1 MIFLIWPFLLAEKGR
16 RQRCVQQCE
25 LFLGLCVRGALLPL
39 VVLTAALP
47 LKAAEPI
54 RLQVIPYEAGW
65 GSLQIPVHNF
75 QGTLQAPPPLMPDVP
90 TVEKKPRKRRP
101 NSGRDTDW
109 DWLMD

>member
-1 MIFLIWPFLLAEKGR
+1 MRRALVALMVLASVP
-16 RQRCVQQCE
+16 VQ
-25 LFLGLCVRGALLPL
+25 A
-39 VVLTAALP
+39 T
-47 LKAAEPI
+47 EPI

-65 GSLQIPVHNF
+65 GSVQIPVHNF
-75 QGTLQAPPPLMPDVP
+75 QGTLQVPPPLMPDAP